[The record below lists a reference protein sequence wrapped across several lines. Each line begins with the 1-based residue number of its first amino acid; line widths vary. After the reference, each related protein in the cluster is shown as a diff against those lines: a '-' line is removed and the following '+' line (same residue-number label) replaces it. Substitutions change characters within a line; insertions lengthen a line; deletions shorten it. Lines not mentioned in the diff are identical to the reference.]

1 MNARRFSLEPTTS
14 LSVRKLVSWLA
25 IPAILGILGGCAYY
39 PYGYYQSGYTSS
51 VYAAPGEYTYFD
63 LQPGYAQY
71 YSPPLY
77 AQYMLWY
84 YYPRQYY
91 QYYPAPPPPLP
102 RGAPLPR
109 RPPYGSPPPPPGTFF
124 QRFGQRPTQPDFRPG
139 RPDFENRRPDRPL
152 MQGFPNAQRP
162 VAPPDRYQ
170 GQLVPRERPQNFAQR
185 PGSAAEQRRPDAGR
199 EQDQRH
205 PQRRRGPQDRQDGHP

>member
-77 AQYMLWY
+77 AQYMLS
-84 YYPRQYY
+84 PAGRM
-91 QYYPAPPPPLP
+91 APPMVGVMAPRKGVEIGVSNRVKIGRFLPLSQP
-102 RGAPLPR
+102 AFWAPLA
-109 RPPYGSPPPPPGTFF
+109 GAGEHDNF
-124 QRFGQRPTQPDFRPG
+124 
-139 RPDFENRRPDRPL
+139 PL
-152 MQGFPNAQRP
+152 
-162 VAPPDRYQ
+162 
-170 GQLVPRERPQNFAQR
+170 
-185 PGSAAEQRRPDAGR
+185 
-199 EQDQRH
+199 
-205 PQRRRGPQDRQDGHP
+205 RG